1 MTPTPIDLD
10 VAIIGGGPGG
20 LATALALTRA
30 VKGTRVKV
38 LFRTLSSI
46 VVKIADLKYLSNY
59 IAPSGSCNHHSSSIG
74 LFATLVNL

>member
-1 MTPTPIDLD
+1 MLIFSRCIFPNNFNFIIMAPLPLEVD

-38 LFRTLSSI
+38 SAASLETRSKHYWNFD
-46 VVKIADLKYLSNY
+46 KI
-59 IAPSGSCNHHSSSIG
+59 
-74 LFATLVNL
+74 